1 MDIIRF
7 TPHLSHTK
15 NTKKTSS
22 PQADQAR
29 FFLHDTSETHDIPAL
44 QNSIYM
50 GAENPVVL
58 AHKGLNLLAD
68 LQISILS
75 SEGSNSGFFE
85 DFLKLLQKNQEAP
98 ETVQNILRL
107 TASRMQVEMTRSKL

>member
-15 NTKKTSS
+15 NTKKISS
-22 PQADQAR
+22 PQSDHSR
-29 FFLHDTSETHDIPAL
+29 FSLHETSESHDIPAL
-44 QNSIYM
+44 QSSIYVD
-50 GAENPVVL
+50 AENPVAL

-75 SEGSNSGFFE
+75 SEGSNSRSFE
-85 DFLKLLQKNQEAP
+85 DFFKVLQKNQEAP
-98 ETVQNILRL
+98 EPVQNILRL
-107 TASRMQVEMTRSKL
+107 TASRMQVEMTRSNL